1 MSKPTRPTWEGIPE
15 TGLGADPS
23 PGYDEYIERC
33 IAYMDALEAEVER
46 CRFIAASGAR
56 DFEIQRERIAELE
69 AEKKYWRHRAYLYRR
84 AMESRGVAI
93 DNLIAEN
100 AELQKTPNELRRVL
114 ASEREKLTRAVE
126 LLGKV
131 RDAHHLPGSHC
142 EMEDAVVEV
151 DAFLSEMEDTDG
163 QD

>member
-1 MSKPTRPTWEGIPE
+1 
-15 TGLGADPS
+15 
-23 PGYDEYIERC
+23 
-33 IAYMDALEAEVER
+33 
-46 CRFIAASGAR
+46 
-56 DFEIQRERIAELE
+56 
-69 AEKKYWRHRAYLYRR
+69 
-84 AMESRGVAI
+84 
-93 DNLIAEN
+93 
-100 AELQKTPNELRRVL
+100 
-114 ASEREKLTRAVE
+114 VE

>member
-69 AEKKYWRHRAYLYRR
+69 AE
-84 AMESRGVAI
+84 
-93 DNLIAEN
+93 N
-100 AELQKTPNELRRVL
+100 AEL
-114 ASEREKLTRAVE
+114 REKVEDAEKSRSDWADVYELTESQLTRAVE

-151 DAFLSEMEDTDG
+151 DAFLSEMEDH
-163 QD
+163 